1 MSKHLPALSRR
12 EFLVRT
18 LVGSAALVLAPE
30 LLAASQ
36 RRDPNVWALLSDIH
50 LSADASMVQRGIN
63 MTDHFTQATREVLA
77 LRKRPAGVIITG
89 DCAFNSGQSVDYEH
103 LARLLQP
110 LRQGQVPVYIAMGNH
125 DNRERFRAVLE
136 AGGAPPRPLADRQVA
151 LLPTPRVNWIILD
164 SLEKTLS
171 TPGLLG
177 PEQLD
182 WLARTLDDHPKK
194 PTLILAHHNVGTTAK
209 RSDLKDSEAFLNI
222 IRPRKQ
228 VKAYIYGHTHSW
240 HVEQDPSGIHLI
252 NLPAL
257 GYFFRPEDP
266 SGWVLATLKR
276 RGMRL
281 ELRSMDPAHRA
292 HGQVVELKWR
302 AA

>member
-1 MSKHLPALSRR
+1 M
-12 EFLVRT
+12 
-18 LVGSAALVLAPE
+18 
-30 LLAASQ
+30 
-36 RRDPNVWALLSDIH
+36 
-50 LSADASMVQRGIN
+50 
-63 MTDHFTQATREVLA
+63 
-77 LRKRPAGVIITG
+77 
-89 DCAFNSGQSVDYEH
+89 
-103 LARLLQP
+103 
-110 LRQGQVPVYIAMGNH
+110 
-125 DNRERFRAVLE
+125 
-136 AGGAPPRPLADRQVA
+136 
-151 LLPTPRVNWIILD
+151 
-164 SLEKTLS
+164 
-171 TPGLLG
+171 
-177 PEQLD
+177 
-182 WLARTLDDHPKK
+182 
-194 PTLILAHHNVGTTAK
+194 GTTAK

-257 GYFFRPEDP
+257 GYVFRPEDP